1 MEEKQRREALYE
13 QIGLPVQA
21 IEQLQRVE
29 KTLDTKPVQEQIER
43 LTDVSAAREAY
54 LQLRETLKEDADG
67 WKMLLCQ
74 MKAADLCREH
84 YRKQKI
90 GEEIFVDTMR
100 CFSRFI
106 RECHGMSGHFAFD
119 RGWWTW
125 RQLCMSLFRLGDLE
139 CELCTRE
146 NERVISLHIPSD
158 ADLSPAAVDRSLG
171 QIVGF
176 VQRYFPQWAAAPMVC
191 DSWLL
196 SPALQT
202 MLSQDSNI
210 RAFAARFTIEEY
222 RSQDKEF
229 FRWLFAVGA
238 NTPLE
243 QLPEQ
248 TGLQKAAKTYLQA
261 GGSIGAA
268 YGVMRSGSQKDVLA
282 CQG

>member
-1 MEEKQRREALYE
+1 MEENQRRKAFYE
-13 QIGLPVQA
+13 QFGLPAPA
-21 IEQLQRVE
+21 IEQLERVK
-29 KTLDTKPVQEQIER
+29 KTFDTKQMQESVER
-43 LTDVSAAREAY
+43 LTAASTAREAY
-54 LQLRETLKEDADG
+54 LQLREKLQEDEDG

-74 MKAADLCREH
+74 LEASDLCQKN
-84 YRKQKI
+84 YRKQGI

-100 CFSRFI
+100 CFS
-106 RECHGMSGHFAFD
+106 

-146 NERVISLHIPSD
+146 GERVISLHIPSD

-171 QIVGF
+171 QIGSF

-196 SPALQT
+196 SPALRP
-202 MLSQDSNI
+202 MLSQSSNI
-210 RAFAARFTIEEY
+210 RAFAARFTIKEY

-229 FRWLFAVGA
+229 FRWLFAVDT

-248 TGLQKAAKTYLQA
+248 TGLQRAAKAYLQA

-268 YGVMRSGSQKDVLA
+268 YGVMRSDR
-282 CQG
+282 

>member
-1 MEEKQRREALYE
+1 MEGKQRREALYE
-13 QIGLPVQA
+13 QLKLPAPV
-21 IEQLQRVE
+21 IEQLMRVE
-29 KTLDTKPVQEQIER
+29 KTFDTRQMKEPIEY
-43 LTDVSAAREAY
+43 LTAASTAREAY
-54 LQLRETLKEDADG
+54 LQLREKLQEDEDG

-74 MKAADLCREH
+74 LAAADLCREN
-84 YRKQKI
+84 YRKQGI

-106 RECHGMSGHFAFD
+106 RECRAMSGKFAFD

-125 RQLCMSLFRLGDLE
+125 RQLCMSLFRLGNLE
-139 CELCTRE
+139 CEFCTGE
-146 NERVISLHIPSD
+146 GERVISLHIPSD

-171 QIVGF
+171 QISGF
-176 VQRYFPQWAAAPMVC
+176 AQRYFPQWAAAPMVC

-196 SPALQT
+196 SPALQP

-210 RAFAARFTIEEY
+210 RAFAARFTIKEY

-238 NTPLE
+238 DTPLF

-248 TGLQKAAKTYLQA
+248 TGLQRAAKAYLQA

-268 YGVMRSGSQKDVLA
+268 YGVMRSDR
-282 CQG
+282 

>member
-1 MEEKQRREALYE
+1 MEENQRRKAFYE
-13 QIGLPVQA
+13 QLGLPAPA
-21 IEQLQRVE
+21 IEQLERVK
-29 KTLDTKPVQEQIER
+29 KTFDTKQMQESVER
-43 LTDVSAAREAY
+43 LTAASTAREAY
-54 LQLRETLKEDADG
+54 LQLREKLQEDEDG

-74 MKAADLCREH
+74 LEAAELCREN
-84 YRKQKI
+84 YQRQEI

-106 RECHGMSGHFAFD
+106 RECYEMSGRFAFD

-146 NERVISLHIPSD
+146 GERVISLHIPSD
-158 ADLSPAAVDRSLG
+158 ADLLPAAVDRSLG
-171 QIVGF
+171 QIGSF

-196 SPALQT
+196 SPALRP
-202 MLSQDSNI
+202 MLSQSSNI
-210 RAFAARFTIEEY
+210 RAFAARFTIKEY
-222 RSQDKEF
+222 HSQDKEF
-229 FRWLFAVGA
+229 FRWLFAVDT

-248 TGLQKAAKTYLQA
+248 TGLQRAAKAYLQA

-268 YGVMRSGSQKDVLA
+268 YGVMCSDR
-282 CQG
+282 